1 MIIPISHYQLING
14 CYKGNQIQEQ
24 NLTPGLTMNCGQSAT
39 ITSCKDLLNIIDESS
54 LSNFPVFF
62 FDDHPK
68 VARTIEICRVLRG
81 DTTKDK
87 EISLEERALIDAMKH
102 FENSKDPSSCTL
114 IAFKGQKMRKEIK
127 KFTKSRKRVRSIRN
141 ARSIKTVG
149 PCKWMLF
156 KRRNF
161 KGDTTTLDGD
171 TEYNQTNDWG
181 WIPGQIRSMK
191 LISL

>member
-1 MIIPISHYQLING
+1 MIIPISHYQVING

-68 VARTIEICRVLRG
+68 
-81 DTTKDK
+81 
-87 EISLEERALIDAMKH
+87 LEERALIDAMNH
-102 FENSKDPSSCTL
+102 FENSNDPSSCTL

-161 KGDTTTLDGD
+161 KGDTTTLDGEIQNIIKPMTGD
-171 TEYNQTNDWG
+171 GSPDKFV
-181 WIPGQIRSMK
+181 P
-191 LISL
+191 